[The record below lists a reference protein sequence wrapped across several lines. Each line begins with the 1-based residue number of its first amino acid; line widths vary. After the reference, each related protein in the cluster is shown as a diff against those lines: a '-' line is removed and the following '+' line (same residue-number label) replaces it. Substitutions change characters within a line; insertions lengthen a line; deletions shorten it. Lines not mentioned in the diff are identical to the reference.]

1 MNAFSFLRGEMLIW
15 LVFSGILLSAIGL
28 FLFWFLPPLRRL
40 GAALSETLAALGP
53 AGEPWTL
60 DRSTTV
66 RQVVATHPE
75 LRQAWQETE
84 QRIIAVPVSGR
95 LRVLMLGSPRDLWTP
110 NRLLAGRLNVELA
123 EAVPN
128 LLVGVG
134 LFFTFLFLTGALM
147 GATSALSQQ
156 GGASADLLDATRG
169 LLDTAGGKFLTS
181 LAGLGASVGWTVAAR
196 RAMARVQDR
205 CELLLEALA
214 ERLPPNGTELA
225 LVEQLRQ
232 GEAVNT
238 RLDAGHARAGELL
251 TVAREQRQL
260 FVQFRDQV
268 AEHLGRSISA
278 SIVPE
283 MEAMSRRIV
292 ASLDGL
298 TGQISAMNQQALEQM
313 MRDHAGLIQ
322 QSTRHEM
329 GELRAALTLMSERL
343 QASAGTLVNGADDV
357 AGVLRGAG
365 QDLQMQLTAASRAW
379 SDSAQATSNAFGSS
393 IATSV
398 DALGRAGTTLG
409 STMEQAVASFSQ
421 SAAQATQSLQQAG
434 SELESGVTRI
444 GGVLCRGAEDLDAA
458 QHKLATS
465 AVAMRDVLADMSSQG
480 RQGAD
485 QIRAVAQQLRDTLAQ
500 LDQVQ
505 PRWAGTTDRLG
516 QIAEEIG
523 RALASVETLARQQ
536 QTLVETVGQSAPQA
550 LEAVRQV
557 GTMLEQSGRD
567 TAAAM
572 QSGRDALTGSSAV
585 LAAAVESVRSSIEQ
599 GAAQALAQQQQLDG
613 HLARA
618 VGQIGGAVREL
629 ATFTRSLEDLL
640 EERVAAV

>member
-147 GATSALSQQ
+147 GATSALSQK
-156 GGASADLLDATRG
+156 GGASTDLLDATRG

-238 RLDAGHARAGELL
+238 RLDASNARAGELL

-260 FVQFRDQV
+260 FAQFRDQV

-278 SIVPE
+278 SIVP
-283 MEAMSRRIV
+283 
-292 ASLDGL
+292 
-298 TGQISAMNQQALEQM
+298 
-313 MRDHAGLIQ
+313 
-322 QSTRHEM
+322 EM

-444 GGVLCRGAEDLDAA
+444 GGVLGRGAEDLDAA

-523 RALASVETLARQQ
+523 RALSGVEALARQQ
-536 QTLVETVGQSAPQA
+536 QALVETLGQSAPQA

-557 GTMLEQSGRD
+557 GAMLEQSGRD

>member
-238 RLDAGHARAGELL
+238 RLDASHARAGELL

-278 SIVPE
+278 SIVP
-283 MEAMSRRIV
+283 
-292 ASLDGL
+292 
-298 TGQISAMNQQALEQM
+298 
-313 MRDHAGLIQ
+313 
-322 QSTRHEM
+322 EM

-444 GGVLCRGAEDLDAA
+444 GGVLGRGAEDLDAA

-523 RALASVETLARQQ
+523 RALSGVEALARQQ
-536 QTLVETVGQSAPQA
+536 QALVETLGQSAPQA

-557 GTMLEQSGRD
+557 GAMLEQSGRD

-585 LAAAVESVRSSIEQ
+585 LAAAVESVRTGIEQ

-640 EERVAAV
+640 EERVAAA

>member
-66 RQVVATHPE
+66 RQVVAAHPE

-238 RLDAGHARAGELL
+238 RLDASNARAGELL

-260 FVQFRDQV
+260 FAQFRDQV

-278 SIVPE
+278 SIVP
-283 MEAMSRRIV
+283 
-292 ASLDGL
+292 
-298 TGQISAMNQQALEQM
+298 
-313 MRDHAGLIQ
+313 
-322 QSTRHEM
+322 EM

-444 GGVLCRGAEDLDAA
+444 GGVLGRGAEDLDAA

>member
-15 LVFSGILLSAIGL
+15 QVFSGILLSAIGL

-238 RLDAGHARAGELL
+238 RLDASHARAGELL

-283 MEAMSRRIV
+283 M
-292 ASLDGL
+292 
-298 TGQISAMNQQALEQM
+298 
-313 MRDHAGLIQ
+313 
-322 QSTRHEM
+322 

-343 QASAGTLVNGADDV
+343 QASAGMLVNGADDV

-444 GGVLCRGAEDLDAA
+444 GGVLGRGAEDLDAA

-523 RALASVETLARQQ
+523 RALSGVEALARQQ
-536 QTLVETVGQSAPQA
+536 QALVETLGQSAPQA

-585 LAAAVESVRSSIEQ
+585 LAAAVESVRTGIEQ

>member
-15 LVFSGILLSAIGL
+15 LVFSGILLSATGL

-214 ERLPPNGTELA
+214 E
-225 LVEQLRQ
+225 
-232 GEAVNT
+232 
-238 RLDAGHARAGELL
+238 
-251 TVAREQRQL
+251 
-260 FVQFRDQV
+260 
-268 AEHLGRSISA
+268 HLGRSISA

-444 GGVLCRGAEDLDAA
+444 GGVLGRGAEDLDAA

-485 QIRAVAQQLRDTLAQ
+485 QIRAVAQQLRDTLTQ

>member
-1 MNAFSFLRGEMLIW
+1 MNAFSFLRGELLIW
-15 LVFSGILLSAIGL
+15 LVFSGILLSALGL

-40 GAALSETLAALGP
+40 GAALSETLAAFGP
-53 AGEPWTL
+53 VGEPWTL

-66 RQVVATHPE
+66 RQVVAAHPA
-75 LRQAWQETE
+75 LKQAWQETE
-84 QRIIAVPVSGR
+84 QRIMPVPVSGR
-95 LRVLMLGSPRDLWTP
+95 LRVVMLGSPRDLWTP

-123 EAVPN
+123 ESVPN

-232 GEAVNT
+232 DEAVNT
-238 RLDAGHARAGELL
+238 RLDASHARAGELL

-278 SIVPE
+278 SIVP
-283 MEAMSRRIV
+283 
-292 ASLDGL
+292 
-298 TGQISAMNQQALEQM
+298 
-313 MRDHAGLIQ
+313 
-322 QSTRHEM
+322 EM

-365 QDLQMQLTAASRAW
+365 QDLQMQLTAASCAW

-444 GGVLCRGAEDLDAA
+444 GGVLGRGAEDLDAA

-557 GTMLEQSGRD
+557 GMMLEQSGRD

-599 GAAQALAQQQQLDG
+599 GAAQALAQQQLDG

>member
-156 GGASADLLDATRG
+156 GGASADLLDA
-169 LLDTAGGKFLTS
+169 AGGKFLTS

-238 RLDAGHARAGELL
+238 RLDASHARAGELL

-444 GGVLCRGAEDLDAA
+444 GGVLGRGAEDLDAA

>member
-66 RQVVATHPE
+66 RQVVAAHPE

-238 RLDAGHARAGELL
+238 RLDASHARAGELL

-278 SIVPE
+278 SIVP
-283 MEAMSRRIV
+283 
-292 ASLDGL
+292 
-298 TGQISAMNQQALEQM
+298 
-313 MRDHAGLIQ
+313 
-322 QSTRHEM
+322 EM

-444 GGVLCRGAEDLDAA
+444 GGVLGRGAEDLDAA

-523 RALASVETLARQQ
+523 RALSGVEALARQQ
-536 QTLVETVGQSAPQA
+536 QALVETLGQSAPQA

>member
-66 RQVVATHPE
+66 RQVVAAHPE

-238 RLDAGHARAGELL
+238 RLDASHARAGELL

-278 SIVPE
+278 SIVP
-283 MEAMSRRIV
+283 
-292 ASLDGL
+292 
-298 TGQISAMNQQALEQM
+298 
-313 MRDHAGLIQ
+313 
-322 QSTRHEM
+322 EM

-444 GGVLCRGAEDLDAA
+444 GGVLGRGAEDLMRRS
-458 QHKLATS
+458 TS
-465 AVAMRDVLADMSSQG
+465 SPPARWRCAMCWP
-480 RQGAD
+480 
-485 QIRAVAQQLRDTLAQ
+485 T
-500 LDQVQ
+500 
-505 PRWAGTTDRLG
+505 
-516 QIAEEIG
+516 
-523 RALASVETLARQQ
+523 
-536 QTLVETVGQSAPQA
+536 
-550 LEAVRQV
+550 
-557 GTMLEQSGRD
+557 
-567 TAAAM
+567 
-572 QSGRDALTGSSAV
+572 
-585 LAAAVESVRSSIEQ
+585 
-599 GAAQALAQQQQLDG
+599 
-613 HLARA
+613 
-618 VGQIGGAVREL
+618 
-629 ATFTRSLEDLL
+629 
-640 EERVAAV
+640 